1 MREIE
6 LPDAPPP
13 SAPPR
18 ERPIVWQ
25 IGASLAIHLGV
36 LGFLLWPALRTA
48 LEAMPPAAIEVELVP
63 VSDAPS
69 EEPPPSSA
77 VSEPASSEPP
87 ISDEPSTEPSQAPA
101 EPSQAPASE
110 QPSEAQSS
118 AVEPP
123 SAAPSSAGTPP
134 PPPPPTPMPRPITV
148 TVGSGAET
156 SADPASA
163 EESGVTEL
171 TVETGDA
178 AAGDAA
184 AAGDGTADTP
194 AMGELNVAQNFYLA
208 EILGSTSM
216 ANAREAL
223 ETLPHD
229 KRLSQTCNIEA
240 VGQVGSMGRGFAPD
254 AVIAEAFSP
263 AIISGTRLVANGAIF
278 RSQQQWFAFA
288 FDCTLSEDL
297 TAVTAFSFRL
307 GPDVTDVV
315 ARAQQNGG

>member
-1 MREIE
+1 VREIE

-69 EEPPPSSA
+69 EEPPLSSA

-87 ISDEPSTEPSQAPA
+87 ISDEPSTEPSQAAA

-110 QPSEAQSS
+110 QPAEAQPS

-123 SAAPSSAGTPP
+123 STAPSSAGTP

-163 EESGVTEL
+163 EESSVTEL
-171 TVETGDA
+171 TVETGDT

-184 AAGDGTADTP
+184 AAGDSTGDASV
-194 AMGELNVAQNFYLA
+194 MGELNVAQTFHLA
-208 EILGSTSM
+208 DILGSASM
-216 ANAREAL
+216 ANARETL
-223 ETLPHD
+223 ENLPDD

-240 VGQVGSMGRGFAPD
+240 VGQVAGMGRGFAPD

-263 AIISGTRLVANGAIF
+263 AIISGARLVANGAIF
-278 RSQQQWFAFA
+278 RSKQQWFALA